1 MNAKAAF
8 LFLLLLSVLSFVFF
22 LLFLKE
28 TYLYEGSIHLAI
40 FSLAMYLLW
49 KKDLR
54 TTLGSIGLPGDI
66 KRTALFT
73 VAGLAVI
80 FSLLIV
86 LGLISLAAGF
96 NDQAKIA
103 EKVSDLPL
111 YLLLL
116 AIVLAPITE
125 ELLFRAA
132 LVPRIGIVLSSLV
145 FGLLHLAYGS
155 VLEVVGVFFVG
166 IILAGIYRMSKSIT
180 PCIIIHFIYNL
191 LSIMMMRFLT

>member
-1 MNAKAAF
+1 MNAKLAF
-8 LFLLLLSVLSFVFF
+8 LFLLVLSVLSFVFF

-54 TTLGSIGLPGDI
+54 TTLGSLDFPGDI
-66 KRTALFT
+66 RKTALFT
-73 VAGLAVI
+73 VAGLAAI

-86 LGLISLAAGF
+86 LGLVSLAAGF
-96 NDQAKIA
+96 NDQAKIVD
-103 EKVSDLPL
+103 KVSDLPL

-125 ELLFRAA
+125 ELFFRAA

-145 FGLLHLAYGS
+145 FGVLHVAYGS
-155 VLEVVGVFFVG
+155 VVEVVGVFLVG
-166 IILAGIYRMSKSIT
+166 IILAAIYRMSKSVT
-180 PCIIIHFIYNL
+180 PCIVIHFIYNL